1 MSCKSYT
8 KIFVIRLLSFS
19 QSCVLCSQ
27 FKAIKGNLGWPS
39 LGEYFASGKIG
50 S

>member
-8 KIFVIRLLSFS
+8 KIFVIR
-19 QSCVLCSQ
+19 VLNIIHVCSGSR

-39 LGEYFASGKIG
+39 LGIFAPGKIG